1 VASQVLLEKYD
12 LIKEL
17 LHGHDYSKFFTG
29 KSSERMQAI
38 VETMDYIIG
47 LREER
52 KNDYIKLVTEM
63 ARAYSLCATTDIAE
77 RLNVEIGFHKAV
89 KASLV
94 KMIIDE
100 NKKKTT
106 TQLDSELNQL
116 VSKAIS
122 SNEVIDILGAVG
134 LSKPNIAILSEEFL
148 EEVKGMKQKNLAV
161 ELLNRLL
168 KGNIK
173 TFSRRNLV
181 QSKKF
186 SELLEAA
193 IRKYQNRAIETTQI
207 IMELIELAKQINE
220 AEKRGES
227 TGLTADEL
235 AFYDALAENESARD
249 VMGDEIL
256 MQIARD
262 LTVAIKN
269 NISVDWAIR
278 ESVQAKMKMT
288 IKRLLKKYGY
298 PPDKTPKAVDIV
310 MEQTKLMCQN
320 ESR

>member
-1 VASQVLLEKYD
+1 
-12 LIKEL
+12 
-17 LHGHDYSKFFTG
+17 
-29 KSSERMQAI
+29 M
-38 VETMDYIIG
+38 
-47 LREER
+47 
-52 KNDYIKLVTEM
+52 
-63 ARAYSLCATTDIAE
+63 
-77 RLNVEIGFHKAV
+77 
-89 KASLV
+89 
-94 KMIIDE
+94 
-100 NKKKTT
+100 
-106 TQLDSELNQL
+106 
-116 VSKAIS
+116 
-122 SNEVIDILGAVG
+122 
-134 LSKPNIAILSEEFL
+134 
-148 EEVKGMKQKNLAV
+148 
-161 ELLNRLL
+161 LNRLL
-168 KGNIK
+168 KGNIR

-220 AEKRGES
+220 AEKRGENS
-227 TGLTADEL
+227 GLTSDEL

-262 LTVAIKN
+262 LTTAIKN

-320 ESR
+320 ETQ

>member
-1 VASQVLLEKYD
+1 
-12 LIKEL
+12 
-17 LHGHDYSKFFTG
+17 
-29 KSSERMQAI
+29 MQAI

-52 KNDYIKLVTEM
+52 KNDYIKLVSEM

-77 RLNVEIGFHKAV
+77 RLNVEVGFHKAV

-106 TQLDSELNQL
+106 TQLDGELNQL
-116 VSKAIS
+116 ISKAIS

-148 EEVKGMKQKNLAV
+148 EEVRGMKQKNLAV

-168 KGNIK
+168 KGNIR

-220 AEKRGES
+220 AEKRGENS
-227 TGLTADEL
+227 GLTSDEL

-262 LTVAIKN
+262 LTTAIKN

-320 ESR
+320 EIQ